1 MLKGGRWDSTSLT
14 YDVENEQ
21 IKGSTENKGAG
32 AKSKAVS
39 GYLPNE
45 DGKITMEI
53 FIGRSL
59 VEGFFNDYKA
69 ISIRTYPEDKN
80 SKAIE
85 LGAVGEVTLDELYV
99 ASMSS
104 IFD

>member
-1 MLKGGRWDSTSLT
+1 M
-14 YDVENEQ
+14 
-21 IKGSTENKGAG
+21 
-32 AKSKAVS
+32 
-39 GYLPNE
+39 PNE
-45 DGKITMEI
+45 DGTVTIEL
-53 FIGRSL
+53 FIDRSL

-69 ISIRTYPEDKN
+69 ISIRAYPEEKD

-85 LGAVGEVTLDELYV
+85 LYATGTVQIRELYV